1 MKPALLVL
9 ASALVLPG
17 VALAQAA
24 PAAPRTAPQA
34 SGPAAANLPNSFD
47 GPVSQASPAR
57 PARPTGPA
65 PAAAAESSPAKIAA
79 AEAALRKTITAMQ
92 AGSPNYADMSDDL
105 AAKVREQS
113 AAILPLFQ
121 QLGALESLRHQGA
134 QDSAELFRVNFA
146 NAPTE
151 WIIALNAEGKI
162 VALLFRPAEDGA

>member
-1 MKPALLVL
+1 MKPAVLVL
-9 ASALVLPG
+9 ASALILPG
-17 VALAQAA
+17 VALAQ
-24 PAAPRTAPQA
+24 TAPQA
-34 SGPAAANLPNSFD
+34 TGPAAATLPNSFD

-57 PARPTGPA
+57 PTGPA
-65 PAAAAESSPAKIAA
+65 PAAASASSPAEIAA
-79 AEAALRKTITAMQ
+79 AEAALRKTIAAMQ

-121 QLGALESLRHQGA
+121 QLGALENLRHQGP

-151 WIIALNAEGKI
+151 WIIALNPEGKI